1 MNTAPFM
8 DQQSFAQPRAQRGVI
23 LLFILVGLAV
33 MLIGA
38 TALVRSLDISLVNA
52 GNLAF
57 RRDLVNQGERAMD
70 AVKASFTGSGALAT
84 EAGRSDHSTAIN
96 YRATTLATNGAGI
109 PLALLDDGAFGSV
122 GTSANDIVLA
132 DQKITVRYVIDRLC
146 ATTGQESVIG
156 TTQCM
161 LADRNVPVGGSGTM
175 LSRAEDSWGGMAG
188 GVKPQVLFRVSV
200 RIDGPRGTQAFL
212 QASMTPQ

>member
-1 MNTAPFM
+1 MKTAP
-8 DQQSFAQPRAQRGVI
+8 ARHRREHAGPRVQRGVI

-57 RRDLVNQGERAMD
+57 RRDLVNQGERALD
-70 AVKASFTGSGALAT
+70 SVKATFTGTGVLAT
-84 EAGRSDHSTAIN
+84 EAGRSDHSTAAN

-109 PLALLDDGAFGSV
+109 PLALLDDAAFGSV
-122 GTSANDIVLA
+122 GSSANDIELS
-132 DQKITVRYVIDRLC
+132 DQKIRVRYIIDRLC
-146 ATTGQESVIG
+146 ATTGQESVIA

-161 LADRNVPVGGSGTM
+161 VADRNVPTGGSGTL
-175 LSRAEDSWGGMAG
+175 LSRAEDSWGSMAG

>member
-1 MNTAPFM
+1 MKTAPFM
-8 DQQSFAQPRAQRGVI
+8 YRQSFAQPRAQRGVI
-23 LLFILVGLAV
+23 MLFILVGLAV

-84 EAGRSDHSTAIN
+84 EAGRSDHSTAAN
-96 YRATTLATNGAGI
+96 YRATTLTTNGAGI
-109 PLALLDDGAFGSV
+109 PLALLDDAAFGSV
-122 GTSANDIVLA
+122 GTSGNDIVLA

-146 ATTGQESVIG
+146 AATGQESVIG

>member
-1 MNTAPFM
+1 MKTLPPTYRRPHA
-8 DQQSFAQPRAQRGVI
+8 SLRAQRGVI

-57 RRDLVNQGERAMD
+57 RRDLMNQGERALD
-70 AVKASFTGSGALAT
+70 SVKASFTGGGTLAT
-84 EAGRSDHSTAIN
+84 EAGRSDHNTTVN

-109 PLALLDDGAFGSV
+109 PLALLDDSAFGAV
-122 GTSANDIVLA
+122 GSSANDIELS
-132 DQKITVRYVIDRLC
+132 DQKIRVRYIIDRLC
-146 ATTGQESVIG
+146 ATTGAESVIG
-156 TTQCM
+156 NTQCM
-161 LADRNVPVGGSGTM
+161 AADRNVPTGGSGTL
-175 LSRAEDSWGGMAG
+175 LSRAEDSWGAMAG

-200 RIDGPRGTQAFL
+200 RVDGPRGTQAFL